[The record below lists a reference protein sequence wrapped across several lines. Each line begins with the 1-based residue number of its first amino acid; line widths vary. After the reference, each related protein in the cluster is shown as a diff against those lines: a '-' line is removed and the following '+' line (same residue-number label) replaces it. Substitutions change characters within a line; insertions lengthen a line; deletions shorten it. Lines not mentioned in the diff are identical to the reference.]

1 MEQETLPV
9 ALYQR
14 NNSLVGGRSFGGNMR
29 VGSVV
34 IDDIL
39 GRIGIVVTRDIDV
52 SEVIWSDG
60 NSHWAWN
67 DNLEVIC
74 K

>member
-14 NNSLVGGRSFGGNMR
+14 NNSLVGSRSFGGNMR

-60 NSHWAWN
+60 NSHWVWN

-74 K
+74 R

>member
-1 MEQETLPV
+1 
-9 ALYQR
+9 
-14 NNSLVGGRSFGGNMR
+14 MR

-39 GRIGIVVTRDIDV
+39 GRIGIVVTRDIDI
-52 SEVIWSDG
+52 SEVIWSDDG
-60 NSHWAWN
+60 RSYWVWN

>member
-1 MEQETLPV
+1 
-9 ALYQR
+9 
-14 NNSLVGGRSFGGNMR
+14 MR
-29 VGSVV
+29 IGSVV
-34 IDDIL
+34 RDDIL

-60 NSHWAWN
+60 NSHWVWN

>member
-9 ALYQR
+9 ALCQR
-14 NNSLVGGRSFGGNMR
+14 NKTLVGGRSFGGNMR

-34 IDDIL
+34 KDDIL

-60 NSHWAWN
+60 NSHWVWN
-67 DNLEVIC
+67 DKLEVIC